1 MYALLM
7 LNGSG
12 QIRTQVRTFGPD
24 VRTASD
30 ALWLSSPPTPYFQPM
45 YVLYIYMYFARSAL
59 QDCAAA
65 SLKPQCILDIICSA
79 CRDGISMVPGLG
91 NRLLGIS

>member
-7 LNGSG
+7 TNGSG

-30 ALWLSSPPTPYFQPM
+30 GCAL
-45 YVLYIYMYFARSAL
+45 
-59 QDCAAA
+59 
-65 SLKPQCILDIICSA
+65 
-79 CRDGISMVPGLG
+79 G
-91 NRLLGIS
+91 LLGILAARERGRVMIIRGHGGKRRAGRLAVLSESKLAGPITIPFWASLF